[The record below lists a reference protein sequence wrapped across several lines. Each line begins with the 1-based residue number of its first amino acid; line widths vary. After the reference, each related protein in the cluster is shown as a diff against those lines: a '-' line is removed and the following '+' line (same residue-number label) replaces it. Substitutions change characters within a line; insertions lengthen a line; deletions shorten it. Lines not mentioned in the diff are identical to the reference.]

1 MHILI
6 ANDSP
11 SFRKEAREMIE
22 TIPFVSIVEEAKSGK
37 EAFVKPPPRCRPYG
51 HLDARDDLKNLLFF
65 LMSLNNFGKDLSR

>member
-11 SFRKEAREMIE
+11 SFRKEAREIIE

-37 EAFVKPPPRCRPYG
+37 EAIEFVKKHHPDFVLMDILMLGTIREICFFFILMYNPP
-51 HLDARDDLKNLLFF
+51 
-65 LMSLNNFGKDLSR
+65 